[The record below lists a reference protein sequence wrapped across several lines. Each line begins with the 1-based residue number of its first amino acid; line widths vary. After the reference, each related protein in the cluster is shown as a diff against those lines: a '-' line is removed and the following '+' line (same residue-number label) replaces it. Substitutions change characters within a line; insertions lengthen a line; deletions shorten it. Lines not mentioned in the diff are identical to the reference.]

1 MIIDKIHLS
10 SNSELHNKTK
20 SILLN
25 RPHTSLWTSP
35 YVYIF
40 SFAPQVLLQLWS
52 SSSFALWPLWAE
64 SSIGTNRLIGTARQ
78 RKKSTQNTLTVL
90 LRLRLTYRT
99 QWASANENTLSKR
112 LPHSLLHFG
121 ISMMMMM
128 MMVVMVVMVFLI
140 HLLLW
145 NFPTLWKEL
154 IDTEEIGR
162 TALFSI
168 QGHHR

>member
-10 SNSELHNKTK
+10 SHSELHNKTK

-25 RPHTSLWTSP
+25 RPHISLWTSP
-35 YVYIF
+35 YVYIL

-64 SSIGTNRLIGTARQ
+64 SSIDTNRLIGTARQ
-78 RKKSTQNTLTVL
+78 RKKSIQNTLIIL

-112 LPHSLLHFG
+112 LSHSLLHFG
-121 ISMMMMM
+121 ISM

-162 TALFSI
+162 TALFSV